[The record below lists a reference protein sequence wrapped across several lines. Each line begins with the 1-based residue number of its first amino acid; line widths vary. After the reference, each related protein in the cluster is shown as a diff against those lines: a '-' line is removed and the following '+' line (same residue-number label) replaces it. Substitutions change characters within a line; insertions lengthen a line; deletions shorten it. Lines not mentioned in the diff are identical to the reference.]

1 MGVLS
6 RLSNIVTANL
16 HSLLDRAENLEA
28 MLDLAIRDM
37 DAGLARAR
45 RATAAAIAGE
55 RLLRREADRHR
66 ALAVQWRDR
75 AREALAVGDEA
86 QARQALEP
94 WQEHDVLASRLDA
107 EHAEADQASAA
118 ARHVLRSLESRLA
131 EARRRRQMLVVR
143 YRTAEV
149 RIEVQRRLAGAD
161 AGRFLEFEER
171 LRRRAEECV
180 AEAELCEF
188 GRAPI
193 VDGDRQRAIDREF
206 ETLSRETAAASEI
219 S

>member
-16 HSLLDRAENLEA
+16 HGLLDRAENLEA

-37 DAGLARAR
+37 EAGLARAR

-66 ALAVQWRDR
+66 ALAIQWRDR
-75 AREALAVGDEA
+75 AREALAAGDEA
-86 QARQALEP
+86 RARQALEP

-107 EHAEADQASAA
+107 EHADADQASTA
-118 ARHVLRSLESRLA
+118 ARGVLLGLESRLS
-131 EARRRRQMLVVR
+131 EARRRRQTLVVR

-149 RIEVQRRLAGAD
+149 RMEVQRRLAGAD
-161 AGRFLEFEER
+161 ATRFLELEDR
-171 LRRRAEECV
+171 LRRRTEECV
-180 AEAELCEF
+180 AEAELCE
-188 GRAPI
+188 ASPI
-193 VDGDRQRAIDREF
+193 RRVDVDRQGAIDREF
-206 ETLSRETAAASEI
+206 ETLKGQCST
-219 S
+219 